1 MADFSKVT
9 KKKGLGVPP
18 AIEDTKGN
26 LENPEVAPIA
36 SQKTKNA
43 LGRPKSNRTAK
54 ITTTLTPEFKKRLQ
68 VMSVES
74 GRNMGDIIEEAVIFW
89 ESNHK

>member
-9 KKKGLGVPP
+9 KKKGLGIPP

-26 LENPEVAPIA
+26 LENPEIAPIA
-36 SQKTKNA
+36 LPTTKNA
-43 LGRPKSNRTAK
+43 LGRPKSGRTAK

-68 VMSVES
+68 VMSLEL
-74 GRNMGDIIEEAVIFW
+74 GRSTGDIIEEAVIFW
-89 ESNHK
+89 ESNDK